1 MENIKL
7 TKKQKMNKNKI
18 NREMIIVKN
27 RLNNVLKEAELL
39 MKGKIKALRF
49 YKVDYNED
57 CWLNDERVLDA
68 TNYLDGKG
76 IFYTLKDIEDEK
88 HGEGLE
94 LKLINDA
101 EEIDCIYEELNCA
114 IVFSGFNKDEERFLD
129 KLDKMN
135 VNTFHYFMT
144 KEQIENTRWELIKYI
159 VGDKFNFDVF
169 YSEGLVVISR

>member
-1 MENIKL
+1 MKE
-7 TKKQKMNKNKI
+7 
-18 NREMIIVKN
+18 
-27 RLNNVLKEAELL
+27 RLNNTLKEAELL

-135 VNTFHYFMT
+135 VDMFHYFMT
-144 KEQIENTRWELIKYI
+144 KEQVENTRWELIKYI
-159 VGDKFNFDVF
+159 VGDEFNFDVF

>member
-1 MENIKL
+1 MKE
-7 TKKQKMNKNKI
+7 
-18 NREMIIVKN
+18 
-27 RLNNVLKEAELL
+27 RLNNTLQEVELL
-39 MKGKIKALRF
+39 IKGKIKALRF
-49 YKVDYNED
+49 YKVHYAED
-57 CWLNDERVLDA
+57 WLDDERVLDA
-68 TNYLDGKG
+68 TNYLDGKD

-114 IVFSGFNKDEERFLD
+114 IVFGGFNKDEERFLD

-135 VNTFHYFMT
+135 VNTFHYFMA
-144 KEQIENTRWELIKYI
+144 KEQIENIRWELIKYA
-159 VGDKFNFDVF
+159 VRDEFNFDVF